1 MASET
6 YRPPPVASPRRS
18 PTDRLAT
25 PTPARAGG
33 GKSSGTGTIG
43 KVPPSSS
50 GPAIWVD
57 PDRVSTGAPRS
68 SRNSD
73 PGPRLRQLMGVC
85 GWAAVLGGVGLVL
98 GIRGLLGIVTHHAP
112 SWFEPAMSVTGV
124 VGIAFT
130 VGAFLTVQRRRAPW
144 LYLAAGSAVLV
155 VAMVLTSKA
164 F

>member
-6 YRPPPVASPRRS
+6 YSPPPVASPRRS
-18 PTDRLAT
+18 PTNRLAV

-33 GKSSGTGTIG
+33 SKSNGGTGS
-43 KVPPSSS
+43 VPPSSA

-57 PDRVSTGAPRS
+57 PDRAGTGTPRS
-68 SRNSD
+68 SRQIDN
-73 PGPRLRQLMGVC
+73 GPRLRQLMGVC

-112 SWFEPAMSVTGV
+112 SWFEPAMSLTGV

-155 VAMVLTSKA
+155 AAMILTSKA